1 LRHPRDPKCRAALHF
16 LRQAGLWAR
25 LPDRWAGASA
35 LLHEERQRALPWW
48 ARYGM
53 VCWTTAQAC
62 AQAQVPY
69 RWEAHFLQSLQSRKA
84 ARRRLP
90 SFRQ

>member
-1 LRHPRDPKCRAALHF
+1 L
-16 LRQAGLWAR
+16 
-25 LPDRWAGASA
+25 
-35 LLHEERQRALPWW
+35 

-69 RWEAHFLQSLQSRKA
+69 RWEPHFLQSLQSRKA